1 MKRIITAIALLSGAP
16 ITAAP
21 PSKPNAPP
29 ARRVEEKTALYDF
42 DYAYPAAAGAIPA
55 LKARLDADVVK
66 QRAKL
71 VAEARE
77 GAAEAKKDGFPF
89 NPWSFSQSWSVVTDL
104 PGWLSLSA
112 AFWSFSGGA
121 HGMTWSGAMLWDR
134 KANLPRNPLDLFI
147 SKAAL
152 AGAIRT
158 PFCAALDK
166 QRAEKRGEPV
176 DRKSG
181 DEFDKCI
188 DPTAETVILGSR
200 GKRGFDRIGI
210 LVAPY
215 NAGPYAEGDY
225 EVTVPVTPAVLAAVK
240 PAYKAAF
247 AVPK

>member
-1 MKRIITAIALLSGAP
+1 
-16 ITAAP
+16 
-21 PSKPNAPP
+21 
-29 ARRVEEKTALYDF
+29 VE
-42 DYAYPAAAGAIPA
+42 
-55 LKARLDADVVK
+55 

-89 NPWSFSQSWSVVTDL
+89 NPWSCSQSWSVVTDL

-112 AFWSFSGGA
+112 AYWSFSGGA